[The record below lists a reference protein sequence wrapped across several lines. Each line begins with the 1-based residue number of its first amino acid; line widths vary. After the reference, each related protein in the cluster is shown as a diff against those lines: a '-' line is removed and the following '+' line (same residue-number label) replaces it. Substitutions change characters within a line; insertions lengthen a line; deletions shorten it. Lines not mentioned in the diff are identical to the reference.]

1 MSDGPAVR
9 RARTV
14 AVIED
19 DPDIRWLLEE
29 LAQDAGFEVQMY
41 DTYDEAFM
49 RLAAQPVNAIIADCI
64 DCGYITPTESDR
76 ARLAELAS
84 LAPIILHT
92 ARPLGDRRHHCCD
105 TGRRLVG
112 SKPTDFSVLLAAL
125 EHAFREH

>member
-1 MSDGPAVR
+1 MSDGVAVCR
-9 RARTV
+9 PRTV

-41 DTYDEAFM
+41 ATYDEALM

-76 ARLAELAS
+76 ARLAELAGH
-84 LAPIILHT
+84 APIILHT
-92 ARPLGDRRHHCCD
+92 ARPWANDATIAATLDVD
-105 TGRRLVG
+105 SVVP
-112 SKPTDFSVLLAAL
+112 KPTDFSVLLAAL